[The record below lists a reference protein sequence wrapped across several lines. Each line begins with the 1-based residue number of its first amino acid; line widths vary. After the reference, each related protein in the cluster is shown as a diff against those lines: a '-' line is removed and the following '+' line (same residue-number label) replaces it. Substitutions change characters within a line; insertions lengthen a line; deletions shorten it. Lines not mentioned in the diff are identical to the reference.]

1 MIISTP
7 HEDDPDPQV
16 AAMYAHDLEA
26 DGLVFSHT
34 RAMAVNPAAHAAFE
48 ALVRAV
54 VPSIGL
60 RVYELATLA
69 AAAAIGSVHCLLAH
83 GRKTLDAGL
92 LDEDGLALVLR
103 DPEAA
108 GLDERDVAVMA
119 FAARLSQDA
128 ASMTDDDSARLRAVG
143 FSDRQI
149 VDIALAAGARN
160 LFSRTLQALAV
171 PIEDVPR
178 LSPQLSQALR
188 EAAER
193 RGAAA

>member
-34 RAMAVNPAAHAAFE
+34 RAMAVNP
-48 ALVRAV
+48 
-54 VPSIGL
+54 
-60 RVYELATLA
+60 
-69 AAAAIGSVHCLLAH
+69 
-83 GRKTLDAGL
+83 
-92 LDEDGLALVLR
+92 
-103 DPEAA
+103 
-108 GLDERDVAVMA
+108 
-119 FAARLSQDA
+119 AARLSQDA

>member
-7 HEDDPDPQV
+7 REDDQDPHV

-26 DGLVFSHT
+26 DGFVFSHT
-34 RAMAVNPAAHAAFE
+34 RAMAVNPEAHAAFE

-69 AAAAIGSVHCLLAH
+69 AAAAIGSAHCLLAH
-83 GRKTLDAGL
+83 GRKTLDAGI
-92 LDEDGLALVLR
+92 LDEEALALALR
-103 DPEAA
+103 DPESA

-128 ASMTDDDSARLRAVG
+128 ASMTDEDSARLRAVG

-160 LFSRTLQALAV
+160 HFSRTLQALAV

-178 LSPQLSQALR
+178 LSPGLSQTLR
-188 EAAER
+188 EVAAER
-193 RGAAA
+193 GA

>member
-34 RAMAVNPAAHAAFE
+34 RAMAVNPAAHAA
-48 ALVRAV
+48 
-54 VPSIGL
+54 
-60 RVYELATLA
+60 
-69 AAAAIGSVHCLLAH
+69 
-83 GRKTLDAGL
+83 
-92 LDEDGLALVLR
+92 
-103 DPEAA
+103 
-108 GLDERDVAVMA
+108 
-119 FAARLSQDA
+119 

-160 LFSRTLQALAV
+160 HLSRTLQALAV
-171 PIEDVPR
+171 PIEGVPR
-178 LSPQLSQALR
+178 LSPQLALALR
-188 EAAER
+188 ETRAP
-193 RGAAA
+193 

>member
-16 AAMYAHDLEA
+16 AAMYAHDLVA

-34 RAMAVNPAAHAAFE
+34 RAMAVNPVAHAA
-48 ALVRAV
+48 
-54 VPSIGL
+54 S
-60 RVYELATLA
+60 
-69 AAAAIGSVHCLLAH
+69 
-83 GRKTLDAGL
+83 
-92 LDEDGLALVLR
+92 
-103 DPEAA
+103 
-108 GLDERDVAVMA
+108 
-119 FAARLSQDA
+119 
-128 ASMTDDDSARLRAVG
+128 SMTDDDSARLRAVG